1 VPALAWKFRKSVKI
15 LPGIRLNFSNSGVS
29 TSLGPKGFKFN
40 VGRKGVRRTVSIPGS
55 GFYHTEML
63 EKNDNNEGELP
74 PPDGSKRFPLGKIA
88 FGFLLLALISQCF
101 KEQPSDFPAKENPTA
116 AGAVAPIQNKSPSSQ
131 READAQVVAAADLLS
146 SSISKEAKKDQQ
158 VGVKA
163 APSIN
168 TDTVAKTKRPTQR
181 ENVSC
186 SCRSNI
192 RCTGPR
198 GGRYC
203 VTTGGKKQYGR

>member
-1 VPALAWKFRKSVKI
+1 MAWKFRKSVKI
-15 LPGIRLNFSNSGVS
+15 LPGVRLNFSNSGVS
-29 TSLGPKGFKFN
+29 TSFGPKGFKYN
-40 VGRKGVRRTVSIPGS
+40 VSRKGVRRTVSIPGS

-63 EKNDNNEGELP
+63 ERNENNEGELP

-88 FGFLLLALISQCF
+88 FGFILLALISQCF
-101 KEQPSDFPAKENPTA
+101 KEQPPDVPANENPTN
-116 AGAVAPIQNKSPSSQ
+116 AGAIAPFQDKSSSPQ
-131 READAQVVAAADLLS
+131 RKADASVVAAAALLS
-146 SSISKEAKKDQQ
+146 SGTTKEAKKDQQ

-163 APSIN
+163 APLIK
-168 TDTVAKTKRPTQR
+168 TDAGAKTKRPTQR
-181 ENVSC
+181 ENISC

-203 VTTGGKKQYGR
+203 LTAGGKKQYGK